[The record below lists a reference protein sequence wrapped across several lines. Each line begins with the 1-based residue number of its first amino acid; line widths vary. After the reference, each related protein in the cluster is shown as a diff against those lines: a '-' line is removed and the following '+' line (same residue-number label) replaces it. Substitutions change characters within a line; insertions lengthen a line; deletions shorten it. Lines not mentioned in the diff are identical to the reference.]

1 MADVDLSDIDRRMDG
16 ALSALEKEFNGLRT
30 GRASPNLLEPVVVDA
45 YGSKMPL
52 NQVAAINVPDA
63 RLLTVQVWDSGL
75 VNAVEKSIRQA
86 DLGLNPQIDGSLIS
100 PPNSGSQRRTAG
112 ELSKL
117 AAKYAELAR
126 VAVRNVRRDGMD
138 RLKDLERESA
148 ISEDEHR
155 AHSTDIQNTTDD
167 HIAKNRC
174 GIGSQRARHNAG
186 LINWKHFR
194 SEQKNPMCHGTLQ
207 SLWMA
212 MVVGLKGSAYRA

>member
-30 GRASPNLLEPVVVDA
+30 GRASPNFLEPVVVDA

-75 VNAVEKSIRQA
+75 VNAVVKSIRQA
-86 DLGLNPQIDGSLIS
+86 DLGLNPQIDGSLIRL
-100 PPNSGSQRRTAG
+100 PIPDLNEERRG

-167 HIAKNRC
+167 HIAK
-174 GIGSQRARHNAG
+174 IDAALAAKEHDIMQ
-186 LINWKHFR
+186 
-194 SEQKNPMCHGTLQ
+194 
-207 SLWMA
+207 
-212 MVVGLKGSAYRA
+212 V